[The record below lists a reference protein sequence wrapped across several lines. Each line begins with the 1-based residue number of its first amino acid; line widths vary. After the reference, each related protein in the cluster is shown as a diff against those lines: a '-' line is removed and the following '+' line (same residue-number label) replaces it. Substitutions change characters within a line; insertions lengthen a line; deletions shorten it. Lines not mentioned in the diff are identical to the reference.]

1 MNKSTSGIFAG
12 ILIISAF
19 SIYWFGVRPGEI
31 RKNCWESAKKM
42 ASDVAAMEI
51 AVESKG
57 QLIEKKADYEKVR
70 DDSYRACLLEHGLA
84 K

>member
-1 MNKSTSGIFAG
+1 MNKS
-12 ILIISAF
+12 ILIAILIVLVISASF
-19 SIYWFGVRPGEI
+19 YWFGIRPGEV
-31 RKNCWESAKKM
+31 RKDCWENAKKM
-42 ASDVAAMEI
+42 AGDVAAMEM

-70 DDSYRACLLEHGLA
+70 DDRYRACLLEHGLA